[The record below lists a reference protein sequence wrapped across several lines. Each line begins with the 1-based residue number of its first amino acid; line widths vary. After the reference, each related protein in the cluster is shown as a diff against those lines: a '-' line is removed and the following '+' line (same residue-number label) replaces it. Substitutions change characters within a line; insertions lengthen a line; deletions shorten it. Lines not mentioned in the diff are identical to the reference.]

1 MQPTETTLP
10 ATAAAPS
17 AVKPPLR
24 SQCPVCDSNRL
35 HYSFSHQ
42 SHRVMRCENCALMF
56 LNPQPSDREL
66 SEIYTAEYFLG
77 HDTEEGRRDSSE
89 LKRATARQY
98 LAELTR
104 YNGAPSGQHSRLI
117 EVGCGEGDFL
127 CEAEAAGYDV
137 LGVEYAPAACATANK
152 RLKRGR
158 VEQGELADAKLPD
171 SHFDACVLNDVIEHV
186 RDPLAFLREIR
197 RILRPGGALFI
208 ATPCLDSWSARFMKE
223 RWMEWK
229 PEHLSYFNKANIQ
242 TALLKAGFEDVI
254 VQPGWKTLSF
264 DYVQSHFEKFP
275 VPLFTPAVR
284 MLGKMLPSSVKKKP
298 RRVVASGM
306 MVFSRRARETRERLS
321 VIVPAFNEAETIRPM
336 MDALVAKEIAGMEIE
351 IVVVESNSTDGTR
364 EIVKQF
370 AAHPRVKVILE
381 EKPRG
386 KGRAVRTGLAAATGK
401 YVLIQDAD
409 LEYDMEDY
417 DSLVGALASG
427 RHAFVLGSRHGGR
440 NLWKM
445 RQFTGQRSLSSFLNL
460 GHWLFTTAIN
470 VLFWKR
476 LRDPFTMF
484 KVFRRDCLHGLR
496 FECNSF
502 DFDFELLIR
511 LMQKGY
517 TPAEIPV
524 NYRSRSF
531 KEGKK
536 VSMWRDPLTWLV
548 ALARLRTSK
557 VDPLAE
563 IEHTRN
569 AQTAT
574 ESAPLSAQPA
584 LAHR

>member
-1 MQPTETTLP
+1 
-10 ATAAAPS
+10 
-17 AVKPPLR
+17 
-24 SQCPVCDSNRL
+24 
-35 HYSFSHQ
+35 
-42 SHRVMRCENCALMF
+42 
-56 LNPQPSDREL
+56 
-66 SEIYTAEYFLG
+66 
-77 HDTEEGRRDSSE
+77 
-89 LKRATARQY
+89 
-98 LAELTR
+98 
-104 YNGAPSGQHSRLI
+104 
-117 EVGCGEGDFL
+117 
-127 CEAEAAGYDV
+127 
-137 LGVEYAPAACATANK
+137 
-152 RLKRGR
+152 
-158 VEQGELADAKLPD
+158 
-171 SHFDACVLNDVIEHV
+171 
-186 RDPLAFLREIR
+186 
-197 RILRPGGALFI
+197 
-208 ATPCLDSWSARFMKE
+208 
-223 RWMEWK
+223 
-229 PEHLSYFNKANIQ
+229 
-242 TALLKAGFEDVI
+242 
-254 VQPGWKTLSF
+254 
-264 DYVQSHFEKFP
+264 
-275 VPLFTPAVR
+275 
-284 MLGKMLPSSVKKKP
+284 
-298 RRVVASGM
+298 
-306 MVFSRRARETRERLS
+306 
-321 VIVPAFNEAETIRPM
+321 
-336 MDALVAKEIAGMEIE
+336 MEIE

-496 FECNSF
+496 FECNRF